1 MHLSGQHNTAVAVT
15 NERRSY
21 VRYPMTLELVCRE
34 IGSNE
39 SVSGTTSDVGR
50 NGVRFH
56 ASTEFPIGATLEV
69 RIQWPTAVPEI
80 FIELILVGSVV
91 RSGGGETAL
100 LTNRYGFHDRRMTV
114 FRTHRRAGKVT
125 G

>member
-1 MHLSGQHNTAVAVT
+1 
-15 NERRSY
+15 
-21 VRYPMTLELVCRE
+21 MTLGLVCRQ

-39 SVSGTTSDVGR
+39 SVSGATSDVGS

-56 ASTEFPIGATLEV
+56 ARTEFPIGATLEL
-69 RIQWPTAVPEI
+69 RIQWPTALPEI

-100 LTNRYGFHDRRMTV
+100 LMNRYGFHDRRMTV
-114 FRTHRRAGKVT
+114 FRPKDVQAR
-125 G
+125 